1 MDYLHYWFTHYDGG
15 GKSLDVTEINRL
27 KRVELIERQISALN
41 QRNAAITNSAGTDEF
56 GKMIDYLTGSDRA
69 GIQQVFGGRAFSSF
83 VDVTIGGT
91 SIFSLGSMGLGNVAQ
106 KIHESAG
113 GLSSL
118 LFEFQYTLTEA
129 LESAYKQ
136 LNSDVPFTEFQNR
149 IVQEYARTKKIPQSK
164 VGQSIIQDFLKTNGF
179 KGLPK
184 TSTALEAYLQRLAL
198 LAYAIPSYGGESY
211 SYSTGTKSGTVD
223 SIPQFFKI
231 IASKLTGTFNFVRKE
246 AGELAMM
253 KAEADVVADFAKQL
267 QDVNTQIRQTS
278 RKMVSNNGN
287 GWLSADV
294 TVKSDFD
301 NVSTDKSKSNMRL
314 SRGDVEINVNNSTV
328 SVTYGIN
335 VKDQNINRQSK
346 YQNINLVRNM
356 PFVNAYRTVFSGYGN
371 NMDFLYQLAAGHE
384 GGEYSDS
391 TLSLYW
397 NEMIDTVVKG
407 SMLDALAG
415 LPQENVIYLSLNGQ
429 MFSIAD
435 IAQRILNSEVGG
447 NLTGGADLTY
457 STFGLNRENAVA
469 TNRWVGSP
477 TKNTIYALQ
486 RSEAV
491 LPQIQAYLNR
501 AKITID
507 LKLLTTLIRS

>member
-41 QRNAAITNSAGTDEF
+41 QRNAAITNGAGTDEF
-56 GKMIDYLTGSDRA
+56 GKMIDYLTTQQGNMKSIYEGTASGSSA
-69 GIQQVFGGRAFSSF
+69 
-83 VDVTIGGT
+83 DVTIAGT
-91 SIFSLGSMGLGNVAQ
+91 SISSLGSMGLSNISS
-106 KIHESAG
+106 KIAASAEE
-113 GLSSL
+113 LSYL
-118 LFEFQYTLTEA
+118 LFEFQYTLTDV

-136 LNSDVPFTEFQNR
+136 LNSDIPFTEFQNR
-149 IVQEYARTKKIPQSK
+149 LVQAYAENKQLPTSE
-164 VGQSIIQDFLKTNGF
+164 VGKSIIQDFLKTNGL

-184 TSTALEAYLQRLAL
+184 TSTSLEAYLQRLAL

-211 SYSTGTKSGTVD
+211 NFSTGSRSGTV
-223 SIPQFFKI
+223 SSVPEFFKI
-231 IASKLTGTFNFVRKE
+231 IASKTSGTLNFVRKE
-246 AGELAMM
+246 AGELAVM
-253 KAEADVVADFAKQL
+253 KAEADVVADFVKQL
-267 QDVNTQIRQTS
+267 QDVNTQIHQTS

-294 TVKSDFD
+294 TVKSNFD

-314 SRGDVEINVNNSTV
+314 SRGDVEVNVNNSTV

-391 TLSLYW
+391 VLSLYW

-447 NLTGGADLTY
+447 NLAGGADLSY
-457 STFGLNRENAVA
+457 STLGLNRENSVAV
-469 TNRWVGSP
+469 NRWIGSP
-477 TKNTIYALQ
+477 TKNTVYALQ

>member
-27 KRVELIERQISALN
+27 KRVELIERQIKALG
-41 QRNAAITNSAGTDEF
+41 QRNAALSNSAGTDEF
-56 GKMIDYLTGSDRA
+56 GQMIDYLTNKQGDMKSIYEGTASGSSA
-69 GIQQVFGGRAFSSF
+69 
-83 VDVTIGGT
+83 DVTIAGT
-91 SIFSLGSMGLGNVAQ
+91 SISSLGSMGIANVSQ
-106 KIHESAG
+106 RISESAEE
-113 GLSSL
+113 LSYL

-149 IVQEYARTKKIPQSK
+149 LVQVYAENKQLPASE
-164 VGQSIIQDFLKTNGF
+164 VGKSIIQDFLKTNGF

-184 TSTALEAYLQRLAL
+184 TNTSLEAYLQRLAL

-211 SYSTGTKSGTVD
+211 AFSTGTRSGTTNSV
-223 SIPQFFKI
+223 PEFFKI
-231 IASKLTGTFNFVRKE
+231 IASKTTGTLNFVRKE
-246 AGELAMM
+246 AGELAVM
-253 KAEADVVADFAKQL
+253 KAEADVLADFTKQM
-267 QDVNTQIRQTS
+267 QDVNTQIRQSS
-278 RKMVSNNGN
+278 RKMVSGNG

-301 NVSTDKSKSNMRL
+301 NMSIDKSKSNLRL
-314 SRGDVEINVNNSTV
+314 SRGDVEVTVNNSKV

-335 VKDQNINRQSK
+335 VKDQNINKGAK
-346 YQNINLVRNM
+346 YQNINLVNNTS
-356 PFVNAYRTVFSGYGN
+356 FVNAYRKVFSGYGN
-371 NMDFLYQLAAGHE
+371 SMDFLYQLAAGHE

-391 TLSLYW
+391 ILSLYW

-415 LPQENVIYLSLNGQ
+415 LPQENVVYLSVNGQ
-429 MFSIAD
+429 LFSIAD
-435 IAQRILNSEVGG
+435 IAQRVLNSEVGG
-447 NLTGGADLTY
+447 GLTGGADLSY
-457 STFGLNRENAVA
+457 STLGLNRENAVA
-469 TNRWVGSP
+469 VNRWVGSP
-477 TKNTIYALQ
+477 TKNTVYALQ
-486 RSEAV
+486 RSETV

>member
-15 GKSLDVTEINRL
+15 GKSMDLTEINRL
-27 KRVELIERQISALN
+27 KRVELIERQIKALGE
-41 QRNAAITNSAGTDEF
+41 RNAAMTQDAGTDEF

-69 GIQQVFGGRAFSSF
+69 GMQQVFEGTASGSSA
-83 VDVTIGGT
+83 DVTIGGT
-91 SIFSLGSMGLGNVAQ
+91 SISSLGSMGLGNVAQ
-106 KIHESAG
+106 KINESAEE
-113 GLSSL
+113 LSYL

-136 LNSDVPFTEFQNR
+136 LNSDAPFSEFQNR
-149 IVQEYARTKKIPQSK
+149 LVQEYARTKKIPQSK

-211 SYSTGTKSGTVD
+211 SYSTGTRSGTTD

-231 IASKLTGTFNFVRKE
+231 IASKTTGTLNFVRKE

-253 KAEADVVADFAKQL
+253 KAEADVLADFAKQV
-267 QDVNTQIRQTS
+267 QDINTQIRQTG
-278 RKMVSNNGN
+278 RKMVSSEG

-301 NVSTDKSKSNMRL
+301 NMSTDKSASNMRL
-314 SRGDVEINVNNSTV
+314 SRGDVEVTVDNSKV

-335 VKDQNINRQSK
+335 VKDQNINRGAK
-346 YQNINLVRNM
+346 YQNITLVNNTS
-356 PFVNAYRTVFSGYGN
+356 FVNAYRKVFSGYGN
-371 NMDFLYQLAAGHE
+371 SLDLLYQLAAGHE
-384 GGEYSDS
+384 GGEYSEAI
-391 TLSLYW
+391 LSLYW

-407 SMLDALAG
+407 GMLDALAG
-415 LPQENVIYLSLNGQ
+415 MPQENVIYLSVNGQ
-429 MFSIAD
+429 LFSIAD
-435 IAQRILNSEVGG
+435 IAQRVLNSEVGG
-447 NLTGGADLTY
+447 NLAGGADLSY
-457 STFGLNRENAVA
+457 STLGLNRENAVA

-477 TKNTIYALQ
+477 TKNTVYALQ